1 MATITLHSEAL
12 ADGSTRTVWLSRL
25 TDGGI
30 AIEGQDL
37 GDLSRF
43 FGAGVR
49 EYEWATSVTAD
60 ELPKLRTALG
70 GSATADIEDLVK
82 DRFSG
87 VRHGEFRQFC
97 EDHDIRSDFW
107 SRFGE

>member
-1 MATITLHSEAL
+1 M

-43 FGAGVR
+43 FGADAR
-49 EYEWATSVTAD
+49 EYEWATAVAAD
-60 ELPKLRTALG
+60 ELPNLRAALAS
-70 GSATADIEDLVK
+70 SATDDIENLVRS
-82 DRFSG
+82 RFSG

-97 EDHDIRSDFW
+97 EDHGIRFESW

>member
-1 MATITLHSEAL
+1 M
-12 ADGSTRTVWLSRL
+12 
-25 TDGGI
+25 DGGI

-60 ELPKLRTALG
+60 ELPKLRTALD

-97 EDHDIRSDFW
+97 EDHNISPTSGLDSANKRLPGK
-107 SRFGE
+107 RFD

>member
-1 MATITLHSEAL
+1 MASIGLYSEAM

-43 FGAGVR
+43 FVR
-49 EYEWATSVTAD
+49 VFASMSWR
-60 ELPKLRTALG
+60 LL
-70 GSATADIEDLVK
+70 
-82 DRFSG
+82 
-87 VRHGEFRQFC
+87 
-97 EDHDIRSDFW
+97 
-107 SRFGE
+107 

>member
-37 GDLSRF
+37 GDLSGF

-49 EYEWATSVTAD
+49 EYEWATSVAVD
-60 ELPKLRTALG
+60 ELPKLRTALD

-82 DRFSG
+82 GRFSG

-97 EDHDIRSDFW
+97 EDHDIRADFW